1 MKNTYTCTATI
12 RVTVE
17 ADDEFEAPYEAMAQL
32 DIGDIEWDVDPSDPL
47 PHEESNQSLTN
58 VTII

>member
-1 MKNTYTCTATI
+1 MKNTYTCSAYI
-12 RVTVE
+12 RITVE
-17 ADDEFEAPYEAMAQL
+17 ADDEFEASQL
-32 DIGDIEWDVDPSDPL
+32 AGMEMDIGDIEWDVDPSDLL